1 MQADSPHSQSKA
13 GFRRPLRL
21 ASGDAVT
28 VKITQETVN
37 TVAGL
42 HIDVEPSQSLSEA
55 NCSCITAQARPTQYV
70 DVNFALILSYHAPTS
85 GHFWG
90 RNYNK

>member
-1 MQADSPHSQSKA
+1 M
-13 GFRRPLRL
+13 

-28 VKITQETVN
+28 VKITQETVD

-55 NCSCITAQARPTQYV
+55 DCSCITAQARPTQYV
-70 DVNFALILSYHAPTS
+70 DVIFAFLSSHHAPTS

-90 RNYNK
+90 RNYNKGAPLPRLMCCYTP